1 MAQTVWPP
9 VSFTIMK
16 SSSILLFI
24 AALAAGSIVTAA
36 EATRSAVTVNFSE
49 PDKFTDV
56 ASHFNGGTDK
66 NYLEQLTEHLQKVA
80 SRQLA
85 PGQRLE
91 VTFTDIDL
99 AGDFIPSNPKLMD
112 VRVIK
117 DIYIPRQVLFFR
129 LFDADG
135 KVIKEGERKLT
146 DLSFM
151 NNIAGIDRD
160 QPLFYDKT
168 LLTDWVRKELRP

>member
-1 MAQTVWPP
+1 MALTGR
-9 VSFTIMK
+9 SFVCFITMK
-16 SSSILLFI
+16 PTTTLLLL
-24 AALAAGSIVTAA
+24 AAMAAGSLLCAA
-36 EATRSAVTVNFSE
+36 EEKQSAVTVKFNE
-49 PDKFTDV
+49 PEKFTDV

-66 NYLEQLTEHLQKVA
+66 YYLNTLSEHLQKVA
-80 SRQLA
+80 NRQLA

-117 DIYIPRQVLFFR
+117 DIYIPRMVLSFR
-129 LFDADG
+129 LLDADG

-151 NNIAGIDRD
+151 NNLGIIDRD
-160 QPLFYDKT
+160 QPLFYDKA
-168 LLTDWVRKELRP
+168 LLTGWVQRELKP

>member
-1 MAQTVWPP
+1 MAQNAWSP
-9 VSFTIMK
+9 VSFTTMK
-16 SSSILLFI
+16 SSSTLLLV
-24 AALAAGSIVTAA
+24 AALAAGSMLTAA
-36 EATRSAVTVNFSE
+36 EAMPSAVTVKFNE

-56 ASHFNGGTDK
+56 AAHFNGGTDK
-66 NYLEQLTEHLQKVA
+66 YYLETLTEHLQKVA
-80 SRQLA
+80 ARRLS

-99 AGDFIPSNPKLMD
+99 AGDFIPSDPKLMD

-129 LFDADG
+129 LLDSDG

-146 DLSFM
+146 DLNFM
-151 NNIAGIDRD
+151 NNIGIVDRNL
-160 QPLFYDKT
+160 PLFYDKA
-168 LLTDWVRKELRP
+168 LLTEWVRKEFKS